1 MSAIASLALLI
12 FINGVAIAGQL
23 ETAMDVEL
31 RRAMTELQAEGYPR
45 PYYLS
50 LSATDVDLWDAR
62 CTMGAER
69 AGGGF
74 AQRLITPDLRV
85 GSRELDNHPVSPW
98 SGFVGRSV
106 SLEDDEFA
114 LRHSLWRMLDSSY
127 KQASADF
134 LRKQAI
140 RVRRGKTE
148 YDTDDM
154 TAELPRVKRQAQP
167 APAWDKELLR
177 RLCKAGSAEFRA
189 QPGLLHVDAGV
200 KLQRH
205 WTMFR
210 DSEGSKVDFGRDV
223 AELELEAVDISTDG
237 LRLYASRRFLIPG
250 GRPLPTADEIRAA
263 ARGMLR
269 DLDEL
274 KLARSTSP
282 MSAPALLD
290 PSVAAAVV
298 LAIGTRLTGEE
309 ERNPGGA
316 QIFRD
321 KMGKNVLPPEFTLVD
336 DPTAPGLA
344 GSYDFD
350 SQGMPAQRVTLIED
364 GRLRALLLSR
374 YPVIGFSKSN
384 GHARST
390 PGTLANAAPGS
401 LFLTT
406 KNPLAAAELLARLR
420 EETKKRG
427 KTHGIWVRQL
437 RAWSQQQGAGGQ
449 GSVRLMGL
457 VYLVEAKTGK
467 LTLVRDVDMVGTPL
481 ALMGNILSAGSDLR
495 PHDMTSGVPVSVT
508 TPSLLLYDVELQRA
522 ETKPEKSP
530 ILPPPPATP
539 LP

>member
-1 MSAIASLALLI
+1 MIPLLLLLAGAAFPSA
-12 FINGVAIAGQL
+12 L
-23 ETAMDVEL
+23 EKAVGLEL

-50 LSATDVDLWDAR
+50 LSATDVELWDAR
-62 CTMGAER
+62 CSMGAER

-74 AQRLITPDLRV
+74 RQRLITPDLRV
-85 GSRELDNHPVSPW
+85 GSRELDNHPVAPW
-98 SGFVGRSV
+98 SGFAGRSV

-114 LRHSLWRMLDSSY
+114 LRHALWRMLDSAY
-127 KQASADF
+127 KQASSDF
-134 LRKQAI
+134 LRKQAV

-154 TAELPRVKRQAQP
+154 TEEAPRVRMLAQP
-167 APAWDKELLR
+167 AASWDRERLRELCR
-177 RLCKAGSAEFRA
+177 AGSAEFRA

-205 WTMFR
+205 WTTLR
-210 DSEGSKVDFGRDV
+210 DSEGSHVDFGRDI

-237 LRLYASRRFLIPG
+237 LRLYASRRFTIPG
-250 GRPLPTADEIRAA
+250 GRPLPSVDEIRAA

-274 KLARSTSP
+274 KQAKSTSP

-321 KMGKNVLPPEFTLVD
+321 KLGKPVLPAEFTLVD
-336 DPTAPGLA
+336 DPTVPGLA

-350 SQGMPAQRVTLIED
+350 SQGMPAQRVTLVED

-390 PGTLANAAPGS
+390 PGTLPNAAPGS

-406 KNPLAAAELLARLR
+406 KKPLSSADMLSRLR
-420 EETKKRG
+420 AETAKRG

-457 VYLVEAKTGK
+457 IYLVEAKTGER
-467 LTLVRDVDMVGTPL
+467 TLVRDVDMVGTPL
-481 ALMGNILSAGSDLR
+481 ALMGNILSAGSDPR
-495 PHDMTSGVPVSVT
+495 PHDMSAGVPVSVT
-508 TPSLLLYDVELQRA
+508 TPSLLLHDVELQRA

-530 ILPPPPATP
+530 ILPPPATP